1 MLKPLHFEL
10 LAYVSFGVAAVVAFW
25 KLRDKREYG
34 YALLA
39 TSLLF
44 FPYEWLADTYF
55 MVMTYDPGF
64 VMLGNLPGTQLPL
77 MMFFAYGMF
86 WGIPL
91 MLCIRLREKI
101 DAMPLAI
108 RIGVLWAIFT
118 LIDLGIEYTTTL
130 PGLWTYYWPKSMMIG
145 GVQPWVTPLLVSLWN
160 LVLYFTQPVAQKLS
174 DGRNWLA
181 GLGVHYGIFFVGYA
195 TCTVVV
201 LTVIKFIGITALPN
215 TIPFPGF

>member
-77 MMFFAYGMF
+77 MMFFA
-86 WGIPL
+86 WHRIHN
-91 MLCIRLREKI
+91 
-101 DAMPLAI
+101 DAARAVDLLLAEVDDD
-108 RIGVLWAIFT
+108 RRCTAVGYTPSRFAVEPGAVLHTA
-118 LIDLGIEYTTTL
+118 
-130 PGLWTYYWPKSMMIG
+130 G
-145 GVQPWVTPLLVSLWN
+145 GPEAVGW
-160 LVLYFTQPVAQKLS
+160 KE
-174 DGRNWLA
+174 LA
-181 GLGVHYGIFFVGYA
+181 GRPGGSLRDLLRGLCNHDPVSGLLAYRPR
-195 TCTVVV
+195 
-201 LTVIKFIGITALPN
+201 LEKTAR
-215 TIPFPGF
+215 